1 MLRYYN
7 LKVYSVDDNLELDS
21 IAASP
26 DVEVYFYGPKSF
38 CNSRLPIE
46 YSEKLN
52 NLKIEVVFFS
62 CTIDILLQLFLLGC
76 FHAYL

>member
-1 MLRYYN
+1 MLWYYN

-38 CNSRLPIE
+38 CNSLLPIK

-52 NLKIEVVFFS
+52 NLKIEVVFFPS
-62 CTIDILLQLFLLGC
+62 TIDILLRLFLLGC
-76 FHAYL
+76 FHA